1 MKQSGGMTPQ
11 IDSSFGT
18 EIMLFA
24 EQLAGHSDDPSALTV
39 AYLTGAHQTAGAEI
53 AGWMIEAGMQVRID
67 AVGNVIGRY
76 AADDAEAPVLMT
88 GSHFDTVRH
97 GGRFDGRLGILA
109 PIVVARHLHQRGE
122 RLPFHLD
129 VVAFAEEEGLR
140 FRTSF
145 LASSALIGQ
154 FDFARLEQKD
164 ADGVTMREAMCAAGL
179 PGTEE
184 AIAAC
189 AVDPLR
195 LLGYVEVH
203 IEQGP
208 VLLDRGL
215 PLGVV
220 TSIAGNVRQRVTV
233 TGLAS
238 HAGTTPMAMRRDAL
252 AAAAEMV
259 LAVERRC
266 ADPRFAA
273 QALVGTVGMAAVPQ
287 GAANV
292 VPGRCEFSLDVRAAD
307 DATRDAAVADLA
319 AEFEHIAARRGVEL
333 SMSATMR
340 VSCATCAPRLMDRL
354 AACIEVAGVPVLRLA
369 SGAGH
374 DAMVMASITDVCM
387 LFVRCGNGGIS
398 HNPLETMTAD
408 DADIAA
414 RVLLDFLRRTAA
426 DID

>member
-1 MKQSGGMTPQ
+1 MDAP
-11 IDSSFGT
+11 FGT
-18 EIMLFA
+18 EIILRA
-24 EQLAGHSDDPSALTV
+24 EQLAGHSDDPNALTV
-39 AYLTGAHQTAGAEI
+39 AYLTRAHQTAGAEI
-53 AGWMIEAGMQVRID
+53 AAWMIAAGMQVRID

-76 AADDAEAPVLMT
+76 AAADENAPVLMT

-97 GGRFDGRLGILA
+97 GGRFDGRLGILT
-109 PIVVARHLHQRGE
+109 PITVVGHLHRSGE

-140 FRTSF
+140 FGSSF
-145 LASSALIGQ
+145 LASSALVGQ
-154 FDFARLEQKD
+154 FDFARLDQAD
-164 ADGVTMREAMCAAGL
+164 ADGISMREAICAAGL

-184 AIAAC
+184 AIAGC
-189 AVDPLR
+189 AVDARR
-195 LLGYVEVH
+195 LLGYIEVH

-220 TSIAGNVRQRVTV
+220 TSIAGNVRQRATV

-238 HAGTTPMAMRRDAL
+238 HAGTTPMTMRRDAL
-252 AAAAEMV
+252 AAAAEMI

-266 ADPRFAA
+266 AEPRDAA
-273 QALVGTVGMAAVPQ
+273 RALVGTVGMASVPQ

-292 VPGRCEFSLDVRAAD
+292 VPGRCEFSLDIRAAD
-307 DATRDAAVADLA
+307 DATRDAAIADIDAELA
-319 AEFEHIAARRGVEL
+319 RIAQRRGVHLAL
-333 SMSATMR
+333 SQTMR
-340 VSCATCAPRLMDRL
+340 VACAACSPKLMDRL
-354 AACIEVAGVPVLRLA
+354 AECIDAAGQPVLRLA

-374 DAMVMASITDVCM
+374 DAMVMARITEVCM

-398 HNPLETMTAD
+398 HNPLETMTVD

-414 RVLLDFLRRTAA
+414 RVLLEFLRRTAA
-426 DID
+426 ELD

>member
-1 MKQSGGMTPQ
+1 MTLET
-11 IDSSFGT
+11 DSNFGT
-18 EIMLFA
+18 GIVLRA
-24 EQLAGHSDDPSALTV
+24 EQLAGHSDDPTALTV
-39 AYLTGAHQTAGAEI
+39 AYLTRAHQTAGAEI

-67 AVGNVIGRY
+67 AVGNVIGRHA
-76 AADDAEAPVLMT
+76 AADPDAPVLMT

-109 PIVVARHLHQRGE
+109 PIAVVGHLHRLGE

-140 FRTSF
+140 FRSSF
-145 LASSALIGQ
+145 LASSALVGQ
-154 FDFARLEQKD
+154 FDFARLGQTD
-164 ADGVTMREAMCAAGL
+164 ADGVTLREAMCAAGL

-189 AVDPLR
+189 AVDPRR
-195 LLGYVEVH
+195 LLGFVEVH

-238 HAGTTPMAMRRDAL
+238 HAGTTPMPMRRDAL

-266 ADPRFAA
+266 GAPRFAA
-273 QALVGTVGMAAVPQ
+273 KALVGTVGMAAVSQ

-307 DATRDAAVADLA
+307 DDTRDAAVADLD
-319 AEFEHIAARRGVEL
+319 AEFARIAARRGVEL
-333 SMSATMR
+333 SMSPAAR
-340 VSCATCAPRLMDRL
+340 VPCATCSPRLMDRL
-354 AACIEVAGVPVLRLA
+354 AKCIERAGLPVLRLA

-374 DAMVMASITDVCM
+374 DAMVMARVTDVCM

-398 HNPLETMTAD
+398 HNPLETMTAE

-426 DID
+426 DVD

>member
-1 MKQSGGMTPQ
+1 MEQQ
-11 IDSSFGT
+11 IDSNFGT
-18 EIMLFA
+18 EIILLA
-24 EQLAGHSDDPSALTV
+24 EQLAGHSDDPAALTV
-39 AYLTGAHQTAGAEI
+39 AYLTRAHQTAGAEI

-76 AADDAEAPVLMT
+76 EASEPDAPVLMT

-97 GGRFDGRLGILA
+97 GGKFDGRLGILT

-122 RLPFHLD
+122 RLPFHFD

-140 FRTSF
+140 FRSSF
-145 LASSALIGQ
+145 LASSALVGQ
-154 FDFARLEQKD
+154 FDFARLDQKD
-164 ADGVTMREAMCAAGL
+164 ADGVSMREAMCAAGL

-189 AVDPLR
+189 AVDPRR

-220 TSIAGNVRQRVTV
+220 TSIAGNVRRRVTV
-233 TGLAS
+233 NGLAS
-238 HAGTTPMAMRRDAL
+238 HAGTTPMRMRRDAL
-252 AAAAEMV
+252 AAAAEMI

-266 ADPRFAA
+266 ADPRHAA
-273 QALVGTVGMAAVPQ
+273 HALVGTVGMAGVPQ

-307 DATRDAAVADLA
+307 DATRDAAVADLD
-319 AEFEHIAARRGVEL
+319 AEFARIAGRRGVEL
-333 SMSATMR
+333 SLSQTMR
-340 VSCATCAPRLMDRL
+340 VPCAKCSPRLMARL
-354 AACIEVAGVPVLRLA
+354 GECIDAAGVPVLRLA

-374 DAMVMASITDVCM
+374 DAMVMAGITEVCM

-398 HNPLETMTAD
+398 HNPLETMSAD

-426 DID
+426 ECEG

>member
-1 MKQSGGMTPQ
+1 
-11 IDSSFGT
+11 
-18 EIMLFA
+18 
-24 EQLAGHSDDPSALTV
+24 
-39 AYLTGAHQTAGAEI
+39 
-53 AGWMIEAGMQVRID
+53 
-67 AVGNVIGRY
+67 
-76 AADDAEAPVLMT
+76 
-88 GSHFDTVRH
+88 
-97 GGRFDGRLGILA
+97 
-109 PIVVARHLHQRGE
+109 
-122 RLPFHLD
+122 
-129 VVAFAEEEGLR
+129 LR
-140 FRTSF
+140 FRSSF
-145 LASSALIGQ
+145 LASSALVGQ
-154 FDFARLEQKD
+154 FDFARLDHKD
-164 ADGVTMREAMCAAGL
+164 ADGITMREAMCAGGL

-189 AVDPLR
+189 AVDARR
-195 LLGYVEVH
+195 LLGYIEVH

-238 HAGTTPMAMRRDAL
+238 HAGTTPMSMRRDAL
-252 AAAAEMV
+252 AAAAEMI

-273 QALVGTVGMAAVPQ
+273 GALVGTVGMAEVPQ

-292 VPGRCEFSLDVRAAD
+292 VPGRCEFSLDVRAAA
-307 DATRDAAVADLA
+307 DATRDAAIDDLD
-319 AEFEHIAARRGVEL
+319 AEFAHVAARRRVEL
-333 SMSATMR
+333 SLSQTMR
-340 VSCATCAPRLMDRL
+340 VPCATCSPRLMDRL
-354 AACIEVAGVPVLRLA
+354 AGCIDRAGAPVLRLA

-374 DAMVMASITDVCM
+374 DAMVMARVTDVCM

-414 RVLLDFLRRTAA
+414 RVLLDFFRTTAA
-426 DID
+426 QCEG

>member
-1 MKQSGGMTPQ
+1 MQQQT
-11 IDSSFGT
+11 DSNFGT
-18 EIMLFA
+18 EIILFA

-39 AYLTGAHQTAGAEI
+39 AYLTRAHQTAGAEI

-76 AADDAEAPVLMT
+76 KAASPDAPVLMT

-97 GGRFDGRLGILA
+97 GGRFDGRLGILVPLA
-109 PIVVARHLHQRGE
+109 VARHLNQRDE

-129 VVAFAEEEGLR
+129 VIAFAEEEGLR
-140 FRTSF
+140 FRSSF
-145 LASSALIGQ
+145 LASSALVGQ

-164 ADGVTMREAMCAAGL
+164 ADGVSMREAMCAAGL

-189 AVDPLR
+189 AVDPRR
-195 LLGYVEVH
+195 LLGYIEVH

-220 TSIAGNVRQRVTV
+220 TSIAGNVRQRVMV

-238 HAGTTPMAMRRDAL
+238 HAGTTPMNMRRDAL
-252 AAAAEMV
+252 AAAAEMI

-266 ADPRFAA
+266 GDPRFAA
-273 QALVGTVGMAAVPQ
+273 NALVGTVGVAGVPQ

-292 VPGRCEFSLDVRAAD
+292 VPGRCEFSVDVRAAD
-307 DATRDAAVADLA
+307 DAARDAAVADLD
-319 AEFEHIAARRGVEL
+319 AELARIAGRRRVEL
-333 SMSATMR
+333 SLSQTMR
-340 VSCATCAPRLMDRL
+340 VPCATCSPRLMDRL
-354 AACIEVAGVPVLRLA
+354 ADCIDGAGLPVVRLA

-374 DAMVMASITDVCM
+374 DAMVMAGITDVCM

-398 HNPLETMTAD
+398 HNPLETITAT
-408 DADIAA
+408 DADFAA
-414 RVLLDFLRRTAA
+414 RVLLDFLRRTA
-426 DID
+426 DELE

>member
-1 MKQSGGMTPQ
+1 MQQQT
-11 IDSSFGT
+11 DSNFGT
-18 EIMLFA
+18 EIILLA

-39 AYLTGAHQTAGAEI
+39 AYLTRAHQTAGAEI

-76 AADDAEAPVLMT
+76 EAGDPDAPVLIT

-97 GGRFDGRLGILA
+97 GGRFDGRLGILL
-109 PIVVARHLHQRGE
+109 PLVVVRHLYQGGE

-129 VVAFAEEEGLR
+129 IVAFAEEEGLR
-140 FRTSF
+140 FRSSF
-145 LASSALIGQ
+145 LASSALVGR

-164 ADGVTMREAMCAAGL
+164 ADGVSMREAMCAAGL

-189 AVDPLR
+189 AVDPRR
-195 LLGYVEVH
+195 LLGYIEVH

-220 TSIAGNVRQRVTV
+220 TSIAGNVRKRVML
-233 TGLAS
+233 TGQAS
-238 HAGTTPMAMRRDAL
+238 HAGTTPMNMRRDAL
-252 AAAAEMV
+252 AAAAEMI

-266 ADPRFAA
+266 GDPRFAA
-273 QALVGTVGMAAVPQ
+273 HALVGTVGIAGVPQ
-287 GAANV
+287 AAANV
-292 VPGRCEFSLDVRAAD
+292 VPGRCEFSVDVRAAD
-307 DATRDAAVADLA
+307 DAARDAAVADLD
-319 AEFEHIAARRGVEL
+319 AEFARIAGRRGVEL
-333 SMSATMR
+333 SLSQTMR
-340 VSCATCAPRLMDRL
+340 VPCATCSPRLMDRL
-354 AACIEVAGVPVLRLA
+354 AHCIDGAGLPVARLA

-374 DAMVMASITDVCM
+374 DAMVMAHITDVCM

-398 HNPLETMTAD
+398 HNPLETMTAI
-408 DADIAA
+408 DADVAA
-414 RVLLDFLRRTAA
+414 RVLLDFLRRTAEECER
-426 DID
+426 